1 MSMTRNIPVEF
12 QDKVASMPE
21 YKYGASRI
29 KVTLDDGTTYRDVY
43 VAWGE
48 EIVKVGESK
57 NIPFNP
63 EKIISVE
70 RQ

>member
-1 MSMTRNIPVEF
+1 MSTTRNIPAQF
-12 QDKVASMPE
+12 QDQVASMPE
-21 YKYGASRI
+21 YKYGASRV

-48 EIVKVGESK
+48 EIIKVGESE

-63 EKIISVE
+63 ERIVAVE
-70 RQ
+70 KQ